1 MRRVLKPF
9 SPSLDRLEQVHCRPI
24 LPDAACNR
32 GSHGGL
38 LGMKQHEPRTRD
50 DIAHSRRRSI
60 GESHYERISI
70 IDLVTAPDIDVE
82 MVHQQCV
89 R

>member
-1 MRRVLKPF
+1 MRRVLVPF
-9 SPSLDRLEQVHCRPI
+9 APSLDRLEQVHCRPI
-24 LPDAACNR
+24 LTDAACNR
-32 GSHGGL
+32 GGL
-38 LGMKQHEPRTRD
+38 SGMKQHEPRTRD

-82 MVHQQCV
+82 MVRGQCV